1 MNPRVDARGNTR
13 VDVKARRME
22 EQKDR
27 NLHAYVAHENA
38 GVTRIRKKFGVKSLK
53 F

>member
-1 MNPRVDARGNTR
+1 MDARVIHR
-13 VDVKARRME
+13 QME

-27 NLHAYVAHENA
+27 NLHAYVAHMNA
-38 GVTRIRKKFGVKSLK
+38 SVTRIGKKYGVKSLK